1 MILGES
7 FYSRPTEQVA
17 SDLVGCVLV
26 RTIDTGRKKQRLA
39 GVIVETEAY
48 GHADDPASHA
58 CRGMTRRNE
67 VMFGRVGRAY
77 VYFTYGAHYCV
88 NVSARSHDAV
98 AGAVLIRGIEPVE
111 GVEEMGRVRQISD
124 VRLLASGPG
133 RLTQAMQ
140 ITLDHN
146 GVDMTDPK
154 SGLHILQGKK
164 RPAVA
169 TTRIGIT
176 KAADRPW
183 RFVDPESLFVSRK
196 VRSHR
201 SATPAL

>member
-1 MILGES
+1 
-7 FYSRPTEQVA
+7 VA
-17 SDLVGCVLV
+17 RDLVGCVLV
-26 RTIDTGRKKQRLA
+26 RVLDIGGKKQRLA

-111 GVEEMGRVRQISD
+111 GVEEMERLRRVGD
-124 VRLLASGPG
+124 VCLLASGPG
-133 RLTQAMQ
+133 RLTQALQ

-146 GVDMTDPK
+146 GVDMTDPG

-164 RPAVA
+164 RVA
-169 TTRIGIT
+169 AATARIGIT

-183 RFVDPESLFVSRK
+183 RFIDPGSPFVSRK
-196 VRSHR
+196 ARVAAGSKLWRFENPFSGYAKR
-201 SATPAL
+201 